1 MSGLIEGSLKDLD
14 TRLAEAKIAKARRF
28 VRAERE
34 LKDRVAKLH
43 ERLLTTQQDFHL
55 TPEHILMAVKTG
67 LVLAGR
73 PPLEPVPWLML
84 HQEPYSRCP
93 RCRARGH
100 AVLKGLRTPHPAD
113 SPHHLRS
120 RRRHRA

>member
-1 MSGLIEGSLKDLD
+1 
-14 TRLAEAKIAKARRF
+14 

-43 ERLLTTQQDFHL
+43 ERLPATQQDFHL

-67 LVLAGR
+67 LALAGR
-73 PPLEPVPWLML
+73 PPLEPFALPDAR
-84 HQEPYSRCP
+84 QEPYSRCP

-100 AVLKGLRTPHPAD
+100 AVLKACATPTRCKSGLSPSITRRYRT
-113 SPHHLRS
+113 
-120 RRRHRA
+120 